1 MKIIYAILSQILSN
15 VERSAPMDRQFN
27 LNPMPRAR
35 LRFAARIGLDDWKGI
50 QASRVRVHLFTGQL
64 LNENEEVC
72 TGKETALWEAYD
84 LVPLDS

>member
-27 LNPMPRAR
+27 LNSMPRAR
-35 LRFAARIGLDDWKGI
+35 LRFAARICLDDWKGI